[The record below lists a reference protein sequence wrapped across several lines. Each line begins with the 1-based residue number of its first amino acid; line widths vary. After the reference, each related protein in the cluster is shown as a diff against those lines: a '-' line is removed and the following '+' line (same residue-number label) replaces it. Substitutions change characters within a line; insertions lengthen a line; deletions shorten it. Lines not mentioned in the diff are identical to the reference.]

1 MIGRT
6 FPIALLLS
14 AAGCGADNEAE
25 RAAAEHECR
34 QRLAEASAPGLPAGA
49 RNPVAGAFRSASDK
63 LSAMDRAGCSAAQRD
78 AADRMK
84 AGADRVVAAAG
95 RIRFQGLAPAQP
107 HDPRQGE
114 AFMALQAELEGYER
128 RRAALLR

>member
-1 MIGRT
+1 MRT
-6 FPIALLLS
+6 FLGAFLLA
-14 AAGCGADNEAE
+14 AAGCGADTEAE

-34 QRLAEASAPGLPAGA
+34 QRLAEASAPGLQAGA
-49 RNPVAGAFRSASDK
+49 QNPVVGAFGSTSQK

-84 AGADRVVAAAG
+84 AGADRVAAAAG
-95 RIRFQGLAPAQP
+95 RIRFQGLQPAQP
-107 HDPRQGE
+107 DDPRQGE
-114 AFMALQAELEGYER
+114 AFAALQVELEGYER